1 MSSRIFGSGIRRRED
16 PRLIT
21 GSATYTHDIVL
32 PGMVHAAML
41 RSSHAHAR
49 ITRIDTEKAK
59 TAPGVVAV
67 YTGADIEGALQ
78 PVPCAWLLPDSQLKV
93 APYPCIAKDTVR
105 YTGDIVAVV
114 VAETPY
120 QAYDALDLIEVD
132 YEPLPTVTDP
142 EKAAGADAPQL
153 HAKDINGDDISG
165 NQAFH
170 WTVAGGGDLDAAF
183 AEAES
188 NGVVIKERILQQ
200 RLIPNA
206 MEPRGAVAQYTRAT
220 GELTLWNTTQNPHIV
235 RFLCSVVTGVPEDKL
250 RVIAPE
256 VGGGFG
262 SKIFH
267 YPEEAIVTWCAR
279 KTGRPVK
286 WTASRSESF
295 MTDAHGRDH
304 VTRADLALDAGGKFL
319 ALRVRTQANM
329 GAYLSLV
336 APAIPTYLYG
346 TLLQGQYTTPAVHV
360 EVTAAFTNT
369 TPVDAYRGAGRPE
382 ATYLLERLVDTA
394 AHETGTDPAELRR
407 KNLIPPFDGVT
418 QEGYQTQVA
427 MVYDSGNYE
436 GALDRALELFDVS
449 AFRAKQE
456 AARAEGRLI
465 GVGFSSYIEACGVA
479 PSKVAGA
486 LGARGGFYESSTV
499 RVQPSGKVTVFTG
512 THSHGQ
518 GHVTTFAQV
527 VADGLGVPME
537 DVEIVHGDTDMIP
550 MGNGTAGSRS
560 IAVGGSAIAVSLG
573 KIKEKGAQIAAHL
586 IEASPEDL
594 EYVDGGWKVRGTDRG
609 MSFQEVAAQAY
620 TVHDYPDG
628 VEPGLEFTSFF
639 DPENFTFPFGTH
651 IAVVKID
658 ADTGQV
664 RLKRFVAVDDV
675 GLVINPMIVDGQ
687 VHGGITQGVGQAL
700 LEAAAY
706 DDAGQL
712 LTGSYMD
719 YAMPRADDVPSY
731 EVDRTETRCPINPLG
746 VKGAGETGTIGSTPA
761 VVNAAVDA
769 LWHLGVRDLQM
780 PLTPQRV
787 WRAMHANGGTT

>member
-436 GALDRALELFDVS
+436 GALDRALEVFDVP

>member
-1 MSSRIFGSGIRRRED
+1 MATAQIGKPVRRVED
-16 PRLIT
+16 QKFIT
-21 GSATYTHDIVL
+21 GAGRYTDDIQL
-32 PGMVHAAML
+32 PGMTWCAFV
-41 RSSHAHAR
+41 RSPHSHAEIQSVDIA
-49 ITRIDTEKAK
+49 AAAA
-59 TAPGVVAV
+59 APGVVAV
-67 YTGADIEGALQ
+67 FTGADVEADGLGGL
-78 PVPCAWLLPDSQLKV
+78 PCAWAVDFNTGEPMNEPPHPVLASS
-93 APYPCIAKDTVR
+93 TVR
-105 YTGDIVAVV
+105 YVGDGVACV
-114 VAETPY
+114 VAETLE
-120 QAYDALDLIEVD
+120 QAQDAAELIEVS
-132 YEPLPTVTDP
+132 YRELPAVTEVP
-142 EKAAGADAPQL
+142 QAIAAGAPQV
-153 HAKDINGDDISG
+153 HPEAKGNLAFIWDLGDRE
-165 NQAFH
+165 A
-170 WTVAGGGDLDAAF
+170 ADAACAGAAHVTTLEF
-183 AEAES
+183 S
-188 NGVVIKERILQQ
+188 NQ

-206 MEPRGAVAQYTRAT
+206 IEPRATLADFDAASGRSTLYTS
-220 GELTLWNTTQNPHIV
+220 TQNPHTIRAV
-235 RFLCSVVTGVPEDKL
+235 MGGVLGLPEHKL
-250 RVIAPE
+250 RVVGPD

-279 KTGRPVK
+279 KVGRPVK

-304 VTRADLALDAGGKFL
+304 VTKADLALDANGKFL

-418 QEGYQTQVA
+418 EPGYQTQVA

-436 GALDRALELFDVS
+436 GALDRALEVFDLP

-620 TVHDYPDG
+620 TVHNYPDG

-719 YAMPRADDVPSY
+719 YALPRADDVPSY

-787 WRAMHANGGTT
+787 WRAMHAANGGTT